1 MGKAKTIT
9 IESVEQASWLD
20 EFVDVYQRLNKDNL
34 GLLTSIYH
42 FDIVFEDPLHR
53 VDGRVALTEYFE
65 HMYANVTSIKF
76 DITDSFIS
84 GNKAALYWTMTYQHT
99 RLNGGR
105 AIHVLGH
112 SKLQMKDNK
121 VIAHRD
127 YFDLGQ
133 LLYEHI
139 PLYGATVRWLKNK
152 ASQ

>member
-1 MGKAKTIT
+1 MGQTTSIT
-9 IESVEQASWLD
+9 LEATDNSSWLD

-34 GLLTSIYH
+34 ALLTRIYH
-42 FDIVFEDPLHR
+42 FNVVFEDPLHR
-53 VDGRVALTEYFE
+53 VTGRSALTEYFE
-65 HMYANVTSIKF
+65 HMYANVTSIEF
-76 DITDSFIS
+76 DITDRFVS
-84 GNKAALYWTMTYQHT
+84 GNKAALYWTMTYQHS

-105 AIHVLGH
+105 PIRVLGH
-112 SKLQMKDNK
+112 SRLEMMDKK

-139 PLYGATVRWLKNK
+139 PLYGTTVRWLKKK